1 MKTMNTQFT
10 LEQLQTLRLNGMAKR
25 YQSAL
30 DLPSHQQE
38 DAHSLVALLC
48 QAELEYRNHYR
59 TERLLKNSRLRYH
72 AVLEEV
78 ICTPERGLTREMILR
93 LADGMF
99 IEKGEN
105 VLISGL
111 TGTGKSYFSCALGRS
126 ACLLGYKTLYFSM
139 NKFLEA
145 LTQTKL
151 DGSYLKWIKNIAN
164 QQVLILDDFGIKPLT
179 HDARIALLD
188 ILEDRYGKGATIITS
203 QLPVD
208 KWYEFINEPTTAEA
222 ILDRLTASVH
232 RVELLG
238 KSLRRRKLNH

>member
-1 MKTMNTQFT
+1 MNTQFT
-10 LEQLQTLRLNGMAKR
+10 LEQLKSLRLNGMVKR
-25 YQSAL
+25 YQAAV
-30 DLPSHQQE
+30 DLPSHKQE

-48 QAELEYRNHYR
+48 QAEVEYRNHYR
-59 TERLLKNSRLRYH
+59 TERLLKNSRLRYN
-72 AVLEEV
+72 ATLEEV
-78 ICTPERGLTREMILR
+78 ICTPERGLTKEMTLR

-111 TGTGKSYFSCALGRS
+111 TGTGKSFFSCALGRS

-139 NKFLEA
+139 NKLLEA

-164 QQVLILDDFGIKPLT
+164 QQVLILDDFGIKPLS
-179 HDARIALLD
+179 HDARLALLD

-222 ILDRLTASVH
+222 ILDRLTASAH

-238 KSLRRRKLNH
+238 KSLRRKKLNN

>member
-1 MKTMNTQFT
+1 MNTQFT
-10 LEQLQTLRLNGMAKR
+10 LEQLKNLRLNGMARR
-25 YQSAL
+25 YQAAVE
-30 DLPSHQQE
+30 LPSHQQE

-48 QAELEYRNHYR
+48 QAEVDYRNHYR
-59 TERLLKNSRLRYH
+59 TERLLKNSRLRYN
-72 AVLEEV
+72 AILEEV

-93 LADGMF
+93 LSDGMF

-105 VLISGL
+105 VLIGGL
-111 TGTGKSYFSCALGRS
+111 TGTGKSHFSCALGRS
-126 ACLLGYKTLYFSM
+126 ACLLGYKTLYYSM

-164 QQVLILDDFGIKPLT
+164 HQVLILDDFGIKPLS
-179 HDARIALLD
+179 HDARLALLD

-222 ILDRLTASVH
+222 ILDRLTASAH

-238 KSLRRRKLNH
+238 KSMRRKK

>member
-1 MKTMNTQFT
+1 MNTQFT
-10 LEQLQTLRLNGMAKR
+10 LGQLKNLRLNGMAKR
-25 YQSAL
+25 YQAAL

-38 DAHSLVALLC
+38 DAHSLVALLS
-48 QAELEYRNHYR
+48 QAEVEYRNHYR
-59 TERLLKNSRLRYH
+59 TERLLKNSRLRYN
-72 AVLEEV
+72 AILEEV
-78 ICTPERGLTREMILR
+78 ICTPERGLTREMVLR
-93 LADGMF
+93 LSDGMF

-164 QQVLILDDFGIKPLT
+164 HQVLILDDFGIKPLS
-179 HDARIALLD
+179 HDARLALLD

-222 ILDRLTASVH
+222 ILDRLTASAH

-238 KSLRRRKLNH
+238 KSLRRKKINN

>member
-1 MKTMNTQFT
+1 MNTQFT
-10 LEQLQTLRLNGMAKR
+10 LEQLKTLRLNGMAKR
-25 YQSAL
+25 YQAAV

-38 DAHSLVALLC
+38 DAHSLIALLS
-48 QAELEYRNHYR
+48 QAEVEYRNHYR
-59 TERLLKNSRLRYH
+59 TERLLKNSRLRYN
-72 AVLEEV
+72 AILEEV
-78 ICTPERGLTREMILR
+78 ICTPERGLTREMTLR
-93 LADGMF
+93 LSDGMF

-145 LTQTKL
+145 LMQTKL

-164 QQVLILDDFGIKPLT
+164 HQVLILDDFGIKPLS
-179 HDARIALLD
+179 HDARLALLD
-188 ILEDRYGKGATIITS
+188 ILEDRYGKGTTIITS

-222 ILDRLTASVH
+222 ILDRLTASAH

-238 KSLRRRKLNH
+238 KSLRRKKINN

>member
-1 MKTMNTQFT
+1 MNTQFT
-10 LEQLQTLRLNGMAKR
+10 LEQLQSLRLNGMAKR
-25 YQSAL
+25 YQAAL

-93 LADGMF
+93 LSDGMF

-105 VLISGL
+105 VLIGGL

-179 HDARIALLD
+179 HDARLALLD

-222 ILDRLTASVH
+222 ILDRLTASAH

-238 KSLRRRKLNH
+238 KSLRRKKLNH

>member
-1 MKTMNTQFT
+1 MNTQFT
-10 LEQLQTLRLNGMAKR
+10 LEQLKALRLNGMAKR
-25 YQSAL
+25 YQAAV

-38 DAHSLVALLC
+38 DAHSLVALLS
-48 QAELEYRNHYR
+48 QAEVEYRNHYR
-59 TERLLKNSRLRYH
+59 TERLLKNSRLRYN
-72 AVLEEV
+72 AILEEV

-93 LADGMF
+93 LSDGMF
-99 IEKGEN
+99 IEKAEN
-105 VLISGL
+105 VLIAGL

-164 QQVLILDDFGIKPLT
+164 HQVLILDDFGIKPLS
-179 HDARIALLD
+179 HDARLALLD
-188 ILEDRYGKGATIITS
+188 ILEDRYGKGTTIITS

-222 ILDRLTASVH
+222 ILDRLTASAH

-238 KSLRRRKLNH
+238 KSLRRKKINN

>member
-1 MKTMNTQFT
+1 MNTQFT
-10 LEQLQTLRLNGMAKR
+10 LEQLKTLRLNGMAKR
-25 YQSAL
+25 YQAAV
-30 DLPSHQQE
+30 DLPTHQQE
-38 DAHSLVALLC
+38 DAHSLIALLS
-48 QAELEYRNHYR
+48 QAEVEYRNHYR
-59 TERLLKNSRLRYH
+59 TERLLKNSRLRYN
-72 AVLEEV
+72 AILEEV
-78 ICTPERGLTREMILR
+78 TCTPERGLTREMTLR

-111 TGTGKSYFSCALGRS
+111 TGTGKSFFSCALGRS

-164 QQVLILDDFGIKPLT
+164 HQVLIFDDFGIKPLS
-179 HDARIALLD
+179 HDARLALLD
-188 ILEDRYGKGATIITS
+188 ILEDRYGKGTTIITS

-222 ILDRLTASVH
+222 ILDRLTASAH

-238 KSLRRRKLNH
+238 KSLRRKKINN

>member
-1 MKTMNTQFT
+1 MNTQFT
-10 LEQLQTLRLNGMAKR
+10 LEQLKALRLNGMAKR
-25 YQSAL
+25 YQAAV

-38 DAHSLVALLC
+38 DAHSLVALLS
-48 QAELEYRNHYR
+48 QAEVEYRNHYR
-59 TERLLKNSRLRYH
+59 TERLLKNSRLRYN
-72 AVLEEV
+72 AILEEV

-93 LADGMF
+93 LSDGMF

-105 VLISGL
+105 VLIGGL

-164 QQVLILDDFGIKPLT
+164 HQVLILDDFGIKPLS
-179 HDARIALLD
+179 HDARLALLD
-188 ILEDRYGKGATIITS
+188 ILEDRYGKGTTIITS

-208 KWYEFINEPTTAEA
+208 KWYEFINEPTTADYHHNF
-222 ILDRLTASVH
+222 IMRSNPTVSIVSQLFSHFITA
-232 RVELLG
+232 
-238 KSLRRRKLNH
+238 NYFA

>member
-1 MKTMNTQFT
+1 MNTQFT
-10 LEQLQTLRLNGMAKR
+10 LEQLKTLRLNGMAKR
-25 YQSAL
+25 YQAAV

-38 DAHSLVALLC
+38 DAHSLIALLS
-48 QAELEYRNHYR
+48 QAEVEYRNHYR
-59 TERLLKNSRLRYH
+59 TERLLKNSRLRYN
-72 AVLEEV
+72 AILEEV
-78 ICTPERGLTREMILR
+78 ICTPERGLTREMTLR
-93 LADGMF
+93 LSDGMF

-145 LTQTKL
+145 LMQTKL

-164 QQVLILDDFGIKPLT
+164 HQVLILDDFGIKPLS
-179 HDARIALLD
+179 HDARLALLD

-222 ILDRLTASVH
+222 ILDRLTAFAH

-238 KSLRRRKLNH
+238 KSLRRKKINN